1 MNYQYSNNTGG
12 VADTLLVKSKL
23 QLPAQP
29 QPGPQVQ
36 LTATSSH
43 ISK

>member
-12 VADTLLVKSKL
+12 VADTLVVKSKL

-29 QPGPQVQ
+29 S
-36 LTATSSH
+36 LALKYS
-43 ISK
+43 